1 MSNMTYSGFEKK
13 LNQVIYNMLNVH
25 RQFRIYKMLTD
36 LGYIFIEYDEHMFF
50 EI

>member
-13 LNQVIYNMLNVH
+13 LNQVIKNMLNVH
-25 RQFRIYKMLTD
+25 RQFRIDKMITD
-36 LGYIFIEYDEHMFF
+36 LGSIFIEYDEHMFF